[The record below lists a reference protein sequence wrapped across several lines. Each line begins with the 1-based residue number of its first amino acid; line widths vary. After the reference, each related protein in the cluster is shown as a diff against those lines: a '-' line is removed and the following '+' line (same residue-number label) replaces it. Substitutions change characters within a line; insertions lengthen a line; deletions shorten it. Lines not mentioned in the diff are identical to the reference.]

1 MESLMF
7 VFQNQLFWMFQIIVI
22 LKETLKE
29 QWISEVIKSES
40 FLDLELN
47 QLLSIISLKSEEEE
61 LAGDFSFR

>member
-1 MESLMF
+1 MF

>member
-1 MESLMF
+1 ML
-7 VFQNQLFWMFQIIVI
+7 WIFQIVVI

-29 QWISEVIKSES
+29 QWITEVIKSES

-47 QLLSIISLKSEEEE
+47 QLLTIISLKAEEEE

>member
-1 MESLMF
+1 
-7 VFQNQLFWMFQIIVI
+7 MFQIIVI

-29 QWISEVIKSES
+29 QWISEVIKSEA

-47 QLLSIISLKSEEEE
+47 QLLSIISLKAEEEE